1 MNSSEEK
8 LVMGRLREFEG
19 YLDRHANNPR
29 QEAGLD

>member
-1 MNSSEEK
+1 
-8 LVMGRLREFEG
+8 MGRLREFEG